1 MIKKIDVRGLE
12 CPQPVVRTKKA
23 LDHLQEGVLEVI
35 VDNEAASKNLQR
47 LAESSGCIISVKK
60 EKDDFIVTIKKEE
73 TVNKQN
79 KKKTEKIT
87 FFINSNSIGKGND
100 KLGYILTNSFFPTLV
115 DTAPKPHTIL
125 FLNSGVKLVTKNSTV
140 TDSLKLLEEEGTE
153 ILICGTCLDFFNLKD
168 KVKVG
173 KISNM
178 FEIVDTLLNSDKVIT
193 I

>member
-47 LAESSGCIISVKK
+47 LAESSGCTINVKK

-73 TVNKQN
+73 SGGIQN
-79 KKKTEKIT
+79 KKKEKKIT
-87 FFINSNSIGKGND
+87 FFITSNSIGEGND
-100 KLGYILTNSFFPTLV
+100 KLGSILVSSFFPTLI
-115 DTAPKPHTIL
+115 DTGLRLHRIV
-125 FLNSGVKLVTKNSTV
+125 FLNSGVELVTKNPAV
-140 TDSLKLLEEEGTE
+140 TDSLRLLEKEGTE

-178 FEIVDTLLNSDKVIT
+178 FEIVSTLLTSDKVIT